1 MLEPIRMMARAI
13 AMASGAI
20 YIGKQVACHRPAP
33 IPKISSDQAQLE
45 GPATD
50 LATVTVTMM
59 RVNGLGIW
67 TG

>member
-50 LATVTVTMM
+50 LATVTVTVM
-59 RVNGLGIW
+59 RVNDMRLWAG
-67 TG
+67 